1 MIIKFFKKIMGFLI
15 AFNPMYLILIVKS
28 IIQIET
34 NEELIWNKFSHW
46 FVISLIILFVVTL
59 IFGLIFVYKPSKR
72 TTEKIEIFEV
82 KNLTGNYFLEY
93 FSLFGLLALSFD
105 ITNPYQLIV
114 LAIIMLLIA
123 VVYISNDLYY
133 INPLFNLLGYKFM
146 NIKYKREK
154 GNKVYEANIFTRKSL
169 EKQIGETIEVENS
182 EYDYSKHVLKK
193 KTK

>member
-1 MIIKFFKKIMGFLI
+1 MIIKFLKKLISFLI
-15 AFNPMYLILIVKS
+15 AFNPMYLILIIKS

-34 NEELIWNKFSHW
+34 DEKLIWDKFSHW
-46 FVISLIILFVVTL
+46 FVASLIVLFVVTL
-59 IFGLIFVYKPSKR
+59 IFGIIFVFKPSKKA
-72 TTEKIEIFEV
+72 TEKIEILEV

-105 ITNPYQLIV
+105 ISNPYQLIV

-123 VVYISNDLYY
+123 IVYISNDLYY
-133 INPLFNLLGYKFM
+133 INPLYNLLGYKFM

-169 EKQIGETIEVENS
+169 EKQIGEVIEVENS
-182 EYDYSKHVLKK
+182 EYDYSKHIFKK
-193 KTK
+193 KTD